1 MTNTAKQSCSSASSS
16 HADSKPVTPSNW
28 VKPELIIIDDEEIG
42 GKVFYRSYETAM
54 NLGGP
59 SGPS

>member
-1 MTNTAKQSCSSASSS
+1 MTSTEKHSHSSASRS
-16 HADSKPVTPSNW
+16 HAEAKPVTPSNW

-42 GKVFYRSYETAM
+42 GKVFYRSYETVM